1 MAEIEHKI
9 IDLTRLNDY
18 DLLLKKYIKDKGLDS
33 IRVNTT
39 AAWKEQVDYAPP
51 AGQLIIYT
59 DGNVVDG
66 VNYPK
71 FKVGDGNAYVIDL
84 PFTEGEFEA
93 ALTQHINNATTHLS
107 AADREKLENS
117 VVLTLDGENLV
128 FSN

>member
-18 DLLLKKYIKDKGLDS
+18 DLLLKKYIKDKGLES

-39 AAWKEQVDYAPP
+39 AAWSEQIDYAPP
-51 AGQLIIYT
+51 VGQLIIYT

-71 FKVGDGNAYVIDL
+71 FKVGDGNAYVVDL

-93 ALTQHINNATTHLS
+93 ALTQHLEDSTIHLS
-107 AADREKLENS
+107 TTDRKKLENS
-117 VVLTLDGENLV
+117 VVLTLEGENLV
-128 FSN
+128 FNN

>member
-18 DLLLKKYIKDKGLDS
+18 DLLLKKYIKDKGLES

-39 AAWKEQVDYAPP
+39 AVWSEQVDYAPP
-51 AGQLIIYT
+51 VGQLIIYT

-71 FKVGDGNAYVIDL
+71 FKVGDGNAYVVDL

-93 ALTQHINNATTHLS
+93 ALTQHLEDSTIHLS
-107 AADREKLENS
+107 TTDRKKLENS
-117 VVLTLDGENLV
+117 VVLTLEGENLV
-128 FSN
+128 FNN

>member
-39 AAWKEQVDYAPP
+39 AAWNEQVEYAPP
-51 AGQLIIYT
+51 VGQLIIYT

-71 FKVGDGNAYVIDL
+71 FKVGDGNAYVVDL

-93 ALTQHINNATTHLS
+93 ALTQHLDNATMHLS
-107 AADREKLENS
+107 TSDREKLDNS

>member
-39 AAWKEQVDYAPP
+39 AAWKEQADYAPP

-107 AADREKLENS
+107 TADREKLENS
-117 VVLTLDGENLV
+117 VVLTLEGENLI
-128 FSN
+128 FNS

>member
-18 DLLLKKYIKDKGLDS
+18 DLLLKKYITDKGLES

-39 AAWKEQVDYAPP
+39 AAWSEQIDYAPP
-51 AGQLIIYT
+51 VGQLIIYT

-71 FKVGDGNAYVIDL
+71 FKVGDGNAYVVDL

-93 ALTQHINNATTHLS
+93 ALTQHLEDSTMHLS
-107 AADREKLENS
+107 TTDRKKLENS
-117 VVLTLDGENLV
+117 VVLTLEGENLV
-128 FSN
+128 FNN

>member
-18 DLLLKKYIKDKGLDS
+18 DLLLKKYIKDKGLES

-39 AAWKEQVDYAPP
+39 AAWSEQIDYAPP
-51 AGQLIIYT
+51 VGQLIIYT

-71 FKVGDGNAYVIDL
+71 FKVGDGNAYVVDL

-93 ALTQHINNATTHLS
+93 ALTQHLEDSTMHLS
-107 AADREKLENS
+107 TTDRKKLENS
-117 VVLTLDGENLV
+117 VVLTLEGENLV
-128 FSN
+128 FNN